1 MTAPE
6 LVLVT
11 MEDCPH
17 CARFMRSWLACVG
30 DPISGVKYTRLD
42 IESKRA
48 QHLKVPGAPFL
59 LFVHPGKKKP
69 YVYKGPRRKRALH
82 EWVLSFSD

>member
-11 MEDCPH
+11 MEGCPH
-17 CARFMRSWLACVG
+17 CAKFMRSWLACVG
-30 DPISGVKYTRLD
+30 DPIAGVKYTRLD

-48 QHLKVPGAPFL
+48 QRLKVPGAPFL
-59 LFVHPGKKKP
+59 LFVLPGKKKP
-69 YVYKGPRRKRALH
+69 YVYKGPRRKKDLQ
-82 EWVLSFSD
+82 EWVLGFSD